1 MFGEGRLI
9 DALNQHP
16 DAVPEELLSNVRKAV
31 DDFVGE
37 APQFDDLTML
47 AFRYNGVSRKRE
59 HDQGITTDE
68 SVYTYCR

>member
-9 DALNQHP
+9 EALNQHP
-16 DAVPEELLSNVRKAV
+16 DAVPEELLSIVREAV

-47 AFRYNGVSRKRE
+47 AFRYNGVPRKRD
-59 HDQGITTDE
+59 HDRGITPDE
-68 SVYTYCR
+68 SV